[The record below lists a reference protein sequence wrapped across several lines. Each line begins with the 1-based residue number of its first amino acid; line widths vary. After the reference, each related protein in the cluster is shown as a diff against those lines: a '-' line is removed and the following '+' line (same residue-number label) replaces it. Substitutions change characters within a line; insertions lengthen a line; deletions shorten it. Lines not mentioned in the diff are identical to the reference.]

1 MIKTLLTG
9 AIALFLLAGCVSA
22 PPPSAGA
29 PEPLPVA
36 SDNNA
41 VVALV
46 RNARDEASAGRLNA
60 AAAQIER
67 ALRIE
72 PRNPSLWHELARL
85 RLHEGQFDQAA
96 QFATK
101 SNSLATDNA
110 PLRASNWRLIGQ
122 ARTQSGDQAGA
133 ELAFARAAEIENRR

>member
-1 MIKTLLTG
+1 MMKTLLAG
-9 AIALFLLAGCVSA
+9 LLALVVLAGCVSA
-22 PPPSAGA
+22 PPSGSG

-46 RNARDEASAGRLNA
+46 RSARDEAAAGRLNA
-60 AAAQIER
+60 AASQLER

-72 PRNPSLWHELARL
+72 PRNPALWHELARL
-85 RLHEGQFDQAA
+85 RLHQGEFEQAA
-96 QFATK
+96 QCATK
-101 SNSLATDNA
+101 SNSLAGDK
-110 PLRASNWRLIGQ
+110 PQLRASNWRLIGQ
-122 ARTQSGDQAGA
+122 ARTESGDQAGA